1 MVDPIRRDLRISD
14 TQISLVQGAAF
25 AIFYVVAGLPLG
37 RAVDVFPRRYVLI
50 FGVLTWSAA
59 TLASGLAVSFGQ
71 LFVARIF
78 VGAGESALMPAA
90 CALLADV
97 FPPSRRG
104 TAIGV
109 FLLGA
114 SLGGGA
120 GNLIGGVLLQLVA
133 GHAFDS
139 VPGLVGLAPWRLV
152 MVLVS
157 GPGAAVGVL
166 LLTLR
171 EPERERRG
179 PGARAPL
186 SRVVAGFRGRAAM
199 LAPTYAALAF
209 TAISSIALVAWGPAL
224 LSRRMGQPAGEIGAT
239 IGAIGIGVGI
249 AGSLGGGLLGDRV
262 TRWRGPPARMAMAAA
277 VSLIA
282 IPGALTAFAT
292 QAWQVYL
299 MIALT
304 YFATSVTG
312 AASVTAIQDICS
324 DEIRGLASAAIA
336 IPTTLVG
343 VGLGPTLVALTTEH
357 LLHDHAAVGQ
367 ALTIVAAPT
376 ALLATLSL
384 WLSHRAMAAGKLDR

>member
-1 MVDPIRRDLRISD
+1 MVDPVRRDLRITD
-14 TQISLVQGAAF
+14 TQISLAQGAAF

-120 GNLIGGVLLQLVA
+120 GNLIGGILLQLVA
-133 GHAFDS
+133 AHAFG
-139 VPGLVGLAPWRLV
+139 VPGLAGLAPWRLV

-157 GPGAAVGVL
+157 GPGVAVSLL

-179 PGARAPL
+179 AVARVSL
-186 SRVVAGFRGRAAM
+186 SRVVASFRSRGAM

-209 TAISSIALVAWGPAL
+209 TAMSSIALVAWGPAL
-224 LSRRMGQPAGEIGAT
+224 LSRRMGEPAGEIGAT
-239 IGAIGIGVGI
+239 IGAIGIAVGI
-249 AGSLGGGLLGDRV
+249 AGSLGGGLLGDWV

-292 QAWQVYL
+292 QPWQVYL
-299 MIALT
+299 MIGLT

-384 WLSHRAMAAGKLDR
+384 WLSFRAMAAGKLDQ

>member
-1 MVDPIRRDLRISD
+1 MVDPVRRDLKISD

-59 TLASGLAVSFGQ
+59 TLASGLAVSFDQ

-120 GNLIGGVLLQLVA
+120 GNLIGGLLLQMVA
-133 GHAFDS
+133 AHAFDG
-139 VPGLVGLAPWRLV
+139 VPGLAGLAPWRLV

-157 GPGAAVGVL
+157 GPGLAVSLL

-171 EPERERRG
+171 EPGREQRG
-179 PGARAPL
+179 AVTRAPL
-186 SRVVAGFRGRAAM
+186 SRVAAGFRSRAAM

-209 TAISSIALVAWGPAL
+209 TAISSIALVAWGPSL
-224 LSRRMGQPAGEIGAT
+224 LSRRMGQTAGEIGAT
-239 IGAIGIGVGI
+239 IGAIGIAVGV
-249 AGSLGGGLLGDRV
+249 AGSLGGGLLGDAV
-262 TRWRGPPARMAMAAA
+262 TRWRGPSARMAMAAA

-292 QAWQVYL
+292 QAWQVYV

-357 LLHDHAAVGQ
+357 LLRDHAAVGQ

-384 WLSHRAMAAGKLDR
+384 WLSYRAMAAGKRDR